1 MQLSWDMDAS
11 FTVDSVDREAEIL
24 NSGGKQGVHDIPK
37 GSFVAYLRTKNW
49 VVRPG
54 HQYGVDFVA
63 YRHHPSLVHSEYAV
77 LVSSE
82 GDAEANG
89 RLKVWSDV
97 HCTLRLCLGVVKTLL
112 VLTISKNGDDA
123 ASPSCL
129 ANYTVEERTV
139 TRWSPEQS
147 REENTTDHVESQAI
161 D

>member
-1 MQLSWDMDAS
+1 M
-11 FTVDSVDREAEIL
+11 
-24 NSGGKQGVHDIPK
+24 
-37 GSFVAYLRTKNW
+37 
-49 VVRPG
+49 RPG
-54 HQYGVDFVA
+54 LQYGADFVA

-112 VLTISKNGDDA
+112 VLTISKNGDDD

-129 ANYTVEERTV
+129 ANYTVDERTV

-147 REENTTDHVESQAI
+147 REEDTTDTAESQATE
-161 D
+161 

>member
-1 MQLSWDMDAS
+1 ME
-11 FTVDSVDREAEIL
+11 EAFFLCYTLKCLKIAGEH
-24 NSGGKQGVHDIPK
+24 KHPK
-37 GSFVAYLRTKNW
+37 DDNELWQYMTSQKAAFPVFYKAYSHLRTKNW

-54 HQYGVDFVA
+54 HQYGEDFVA
-63 YRHHPSLVHSEYAV
+63 YRHLPS
-77 LVSSE
+77 
-82 GDAEANG
+82 
-89 RLKVWSDV
+89 
-97 HCTLRLCLGVVKTLL
+97 VVKTLL

-147 REENTTDHVESQAI
+147 REEDTTDHVESQAI